1 MTKSHRVDSFG
12 AILSGLAKRL
22 GLESRLAEV
31 RVQREW
37 REMIGEPIASHAW
50 PVQIRFKKLYLVVE
64 NSVWLH
70 QLTFLKP
77 VLLEKLQAAIGPDRI
92 TEIMMRVGDVP
103 AQAPPPDSGAGT
115 ARPPTV
121 SEPVLT
127 EAAAHAVAVRDP
139 ELRARLIRVMAE
151 ALSRSGNYRRAA
163 AESLNNCRE

>member
-1 MTKSHRVDSFG
+1 MTRVHRIDSFG

-22 GLESRLAEV
+22 GLESRLAEL
-31 RVQREW
+31 RVQRDW

-77 VLLEKLQAAIGPDRI
+77 VLLEKLRAAIGPDLLS
-92 TEIMMRVGDVP
+92 EIVMRVGEVP
-103 AQAPPPDSGAGT
+103 AQAPPPDSGDRT
-115 ARPPTV
+115 AVPPAV

-127 EAAAHAVAVRDP
+127 EAAAHAAAVRDP

-151 ALSRSGNYRRAA
+151 AISRSTASPHNP
-163 AESLNNCRE
+163 

>member
-1 MTKSHRVDSFG
+1 MTRSHRVDSFG

-22 GLESRLAEV
+22 GLESRLAEL

-37 REMIGEPIASHAW
+37 REIIGEPIASHTW

-77 VLLEKLQAAIGPDRI
+77 VLLEKLRAATGPDLI
-92 TEIMMRVGDVP
+92 TEIVMRVGDVP
-103 AQAPPPDSGAGT
+103 AQAPLDPGCRTAVPPAVG
-115 ARPPTV
+115 
-121 SEPVLT
+121 EPVLT
-127 EAAAHAVAVRDP
+127 EAAAHTTTIQDP

-151 ALSRSGNYRRAA
+151 AISRSNAKV
-163 AESLNNCRE
+163 